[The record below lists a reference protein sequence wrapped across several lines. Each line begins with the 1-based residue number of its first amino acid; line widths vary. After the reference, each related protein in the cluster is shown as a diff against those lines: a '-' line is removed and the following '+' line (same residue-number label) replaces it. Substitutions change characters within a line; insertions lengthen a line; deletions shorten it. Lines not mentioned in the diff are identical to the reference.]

1 MKTKNKIKKE
11 NFLKKQEKLIVKLK
25 ENLVRRKNSK
35 K

>member
-11 NFLKKQEKLIVKLK
+11 NFLKKQEKLIIKLK
-25 ENLVRRKNSK
+25 ENLLRRKNSK